1 MAQLKWSLVMLK
13 KTFHTQTS
21 SDQHIFK
28 KKMEKNAHEYFVGHI
43 KWCKQTDQIDVTW
56 HNMHT
61 PYHIYE
67 MMDERR
73 EKFHIDFLCTRHS
86 NRVCRYNQ
94 SNGNKVLRI
103 RTHIWRK
110 KVWRARERIAAAV
123 PEKKPLPQCSA
134 NMICSI
140 STYKS
145 SLIYRFTQAVICES
159 KWKFDYIHNMR
170 DGGHSIRFEAHKY
183 TKCRFIKWNE
193 RFESLTV

>member
-1 MAQLKWSLVMLK
+1 MYVFLAIIFFSSFFSCNATVAQLKWSLVMLK

-73 EKFHIDFLCTRHS
+73 EKFHIDFLCTRHL

-94 SNGNKVLRI
+94 SNGNKVLRT

-110 KVWRARERIAAAV
+110 KVWRARERKAAAV
-123 PEKKPLPQCSA
+123 PEKSLYHKALRIWSALFQLTKVHWFIVLHKP
-134 NMICSI
+134 
-140 STYKS
+140 
-145 SLIYRFTQAVICES
+145 
-159 KWKFDYIHNMR
+159 
-170 DGGHSIRFEAHKY
+170 
-183 TKCRFIKWNE
+183 
-193 RFESLTV
+193 